1 LYYDGIVT
9 HASEWLDLTSVI
21 LTSGGTITNAYARS
35 GVAALSIKG
44 ASYGLSNAQTADL
57 IDCYDGG
64 FNFVFGVS
72 VGGLVTAEGGFS
84 GPGGSLTGL
93 NASAL
98 TTGTVPTARLGS
110 GTASGS
116 TYLRG
121 DGIWATPV
129 GGGGT
134 PGGSSGELQFNN
146 GGAFGGTSNI
156 STDGTNLNFGAPTT
170 FTTSGKTIVL
180 KQTGGLYGTTS
191 LTIAN
196 DTGSNGAIFENDGVQ
211 LVDFIF
217 NAMGTQRNIRFEARS
232 GTTYT
237 GAPEF
242 EFGVAAS
249 PGFCIGDNLSLCRT
263 PLKVTNISAGAV
275 PTLVV
280 EAIADQSYDLL
291 QIQDSSGTAISGID
305 ANGCLYTAQT
315 SGPPGPDGFAP
326 GSMMYDPSAAILY
339 IWSSDGWQ
347 PFQPFSVSDIHA
359 FTSGQYFVEV
369 TLTDAPTIYYNQA
382 IHQSATI
389 TLGGNRTLPD
399 SVSLLPGLNSILK
412 VVQDATGGRTLTFG
426 SSYKWAGGVT
436 PVLSTAPHAVD
447 ILSFYCDG
455 TYNYG
460 AIQKGFA

>member
-1 LYYDGIVT
+1 
-9 HASEWLDLTSVI
+9 
-21 LTSGGTITNAYARS
+21 
-35 GVAALSIKG
+35 
-44 ASYGLSNAQTADL
+44 
-57 IDCYDGG
+57 
-64 FNFVFGVS
+64 
-72 VGGLVTAEGGFS
+72 
-84 GPGGSLTGL
+84 
-93 NASAL
+93 
-98 TTGTVPTARLGS
+98 
-110 GTASGS
+110 
-116 TYLRG
+116 
-121 DGIWATPV
+121 
-129 GGGGT
+129 
-134 PGGSSGELQFNN
+134 
-146 GGAFGGTSNI
+146 
-156 STDGTNLNFGAPTT
+156 
-170 FTTSGKTIVL
+170 
-180 KQTGGLYGTTS
+180 
-191 LTIAN
+191 
-196 DTGSNGAIFENDGVQ
+196 
-211 LVDFIF
+211 
-217 NAMGTQRNIRFEARS
+217 
-232 GTTYT
+232 
-237 GAPEF
+237 
-242 EFGVAAS
+242 
-249 PGFCIGDNLSLCRT
+249 
-263 PLKVTNISAGAV
+263 
-275 PTLVV
+275 LVV

-315 SGPPGPDGFAP
+315 AGPPGPDGFAP